1 MDIDS
6 ITKQV
11 DKLSNAN
18 YYAWK
23 QKIQHLLALKDLD
36 EHIEGDPPTEPNS
49 LNAWKKKDKK
59 ASALIGLSL
68 SDDQLDNVRE
78 CQSAKEMWVAIQ
90 NVFERHTLLNKLSA
104 RRKFYT
110 ASMKE
115 TETVLQFSNRISL
128 LSLRLKAM
136 DVKIDESEMAMALL
150 NGLPDAFH
158 PLISALDA
166 LGTEDKTL
174 NFEFVKSRV
183 MQEEQRIK
191 IRADESLLKTE
202 TSALFTNHQKAKRR
216 PSCDNCGK
224 LGHVASKCWDKYPH
238 LRPQRNRPQAALVSN
253 QLIDETP
260 VCLLAFHERTS
271 TYWYIDS
278 GCSHHMTFDKSAFST
293 YSEQLDSCVEVGNG
307 ERTKIAGTGS
317 VKLNL
322 GMNGRSKPCI
332 IQNVLHV
339 PNLGYQLLSVS
350 QLSKSGIQTLFT
362 SIGTQL
368 IRNQEVIATGS
379 LVGNLYK
386 LDVSL
391 GHCSPE
397 KALVAA
403 NLNTWHKRL
412 GHIDISTIKLIK
424 SEGIATGLNFKNEDF
439 SNCTGCFKGKG
450 HRDPIPKKSF
460 TRAAKLLELIHSDIS
475 GPFQVLSLG
484 GSVYFITFIDDF
496 SRWTVVY
503 TMKRKSESLH
513 YFQKF
518 HRFAEKHTGCKLSK
532 MQLSTT
538 DTTPPEK
545 VKTIRTDNGGE
556 YISRAFQQY
565 LDDHGISHQLT
576 VPYTPQ
582 QNGVAERMNRTIID
596 LVRCMIH
603 SENVAKHFWAEA
615 LNTAVY
621 VRNRVPNKA
630 LPKDK
635 TPFSL
640 WHGTIPDLSHL
651 RVFGSKCWY
660 VSPKSKLKKLDA
672 RSREALMMG
681 YANKSKG
688 YKLWDIELKKMI
700 ISRDVKFCEIEP
712 YTTST
717 PLLDTASDVDDQGRD
732 EEKVDLDIRDEDVS
746 NSDIATE
753 NIENDSDTLNNSE
766 SDQSEECVRQE
777 NTGNKESAENVAP
790 KPRRSPR
797 EFTKPKEWWKSS
809 GKALAARVVPF
820 SYKSA
825 TTPENID
832 FWMPGIKDEHN
843 SLERNKTWVLVKRK
857 EGMHVLPS
865 KYVFRVKNEAPKARL
880 VVLGCRQ
887 VHGLDYWQ
895 TFAPVVKMTSIR
907 FVLALVAAMD
917 LECEQMD
924 VVTAF
929 LNGDL
934 QEEIYM
940 EIPQGLRTKENENY
954 VCKLR
959 KALYGL
965 KQAPRQWYAKI
976 HNYLVGSLGFKS
988 SVNDPC
994 LYIRHKLSNLTIIAL
1009 YVDDLLIAGNDIKS
1023 ISSVKRQLSNI
1034 FEMKDLGKLHV
1045 MLGIHVER
1053 CRQKKLL
1060 FISQPDYVQT
1070 ILHRFDMQDSNPMS
1084 TPMINSEPA
1093 MTMSNDVIDIPYRQA
1108 IGSLMYLMVGTR
1120 PDIAFAICRLAQ
1132 YSENPTE
1139 EHWIAVK
1146 RVFRY
1151 IKGTHDYGILYDG
1164 NIDLNIYGYSDSDH
1178 GGCKNSRKSTSGY
1191 VFMASGGAISWRSKK
1206 QTSVATSSCEAEYIA
1221 SCLASKEAIWLSR
1234 LHSDLIGKP
1243 SADPIRISID
1253 NQGTIDLAS
1262 NSIINDR
1269 SKHIDIQYHFI
1280 RECIHQKKISL
1291 SSCPSK
1297 ENAAD
1302 PLTKPLH
1309 RVKHSYLTGKQGVVS
1324 KSTLMA
1330 SLKGEC

>member
-6 ITKQV
+6 ITKEVQ
-11 DKLSNAN
+11 KLSNSN

-36 EHIEGDPPTEPNS
+36 EHIEEDPPTETNALS
-49 LNAWKKKDKK
+49 AWKKKDKK
-59 ASALIGLSL
+59 ARALIGLSL

-78 CQSAKEMWVAIQ
+78 CQTAKEMWIAIQ

-136 DVKIDESEMAMALL
+136 EVKIDESEMAMALL

-166 LGTEDKTL
+166 LGTKDGTL

-191 IRADESLLKTE
+191 IRADESLVKSE
-202 TSALFTNHQKAKRR
+202 TSALFTNRQKARRR

-224 LGHVASKCWDKYPH
+224 LGHVSSKCWDKYPH

-278 GCSHHMTFDKSAFST
+278 GCSHHMTFDKSAFTS
-293 YSEQLDSCVEVGNG
+293 YSEQLNSCVEVGNG
-307 ERTKIAGTGS
+307 ERTKIAGTGT
-317 VKLNL
+317 VKLTL
-322 GMNGRSKPCI
+322 EMNGRSKPCT

-350 QLSKSGIQTLFT
+350 QLSKSGIQTLF
-362 SIGTQL
+362 SSSGAQL
-368 IRNQEVIATGS
+368 IRDQEIIAAGS

-386 LDVSL
+386 LDVTHSRY
-391 GHCSPE
+391 SSE

-403 NLNTWHKRL
+403 NMNTWHKRL
-412 GHIDISTIKLIK
+412 GHIDISTIKSMK
-424 SEGIATGLNFKNEDF
+424 SGGLATGLNLKTEELFQ
-439 SNCTGCFKGKG
+439 CTGCFQGKG
-450 HRDPIPKKSF
+450 HRDPIPKKSH
-460 TRAAKLLELIHSDIS
+460 TRATKLLELIHSDIS
-475 GPFQVLSLG
+475 GPFQIPSLG
-484 GSVYFITFIDDF
+484 GSLYFITFIDDF

-518 HRFAEKHTGCKLSK
+518 HRFAENHTGCKLSE
-532 MQLSTT
+532 MQISIKNNIS
-538 DTTPPEK
+538 PEK

-556 YISRAFQQY
+556 YTSRAFQEY

-582 QNGVAERMNRTIID
+582 QNGVAERMNRTLID

-603 SENVAKHFWAEA
+603 SENVPKHFWAEA

-621 VRNRVPNKA
+621 IRNRAPNKA

-635 TPFSL
+635 TPFAL
-640 WHGTIPDLSHL
+640 WHSTIPDLSHL

-660 VSPKSKLKKLDA
+660 VQPKSKLKKLDA

-681 YANKSKG
+681 YAQKSKG

-700 ISRDVKFCEIEP
+700 ISRDVKFCEIQP
-712 YTTST
+712 NTINTVHS
-717 PLLDTASDVDDQGRD
+717 DTNSDVDDQGRD
-732 EEKVDLDIRDEDVS
+732 DEKIDLDIKNDDISQSNINEEDTEN
-746 NSDIATE
+746 NSDSF
-753 NIENDSDTLNNSE
+753 SDPE
-766 SDQSEECVRQE
+766 SHQFEECAPQE
-777 NTGNKESAENVAP
+777 EVQNKEPAESAAP

-809 GKALAARVVPF
+809 GKALAARVVPH

-832 FWMPGIKDEHN
+832 FWMPGIKKEHD
-843 SLERNKTWVLVKRK
+843 SLERNRTWELVKREK
-857 EGMHVLPS
+857 KMHVLPS

-887 VHGLDYWQ
+887 IHGLDYWQ

-907 FVLALVAAMD
+907 LVLALVAAMD

-924 VVTAF
+924 VATAF

-940 EIPQGLRTKENENY
+940 EIPQGLKTPENENY

-976 HNYLVGSLGFKS
+976 NKYLVETLGFKS
-988 SVNDPC
+988 SANDPC
-994 LYIRHKLSNLTIIAL
+994 LYVRHKPANLTIIAL

-1023 ISSVKRQLSNI
+1023 ISTVKRQLSKI
-1034 FEMKDLGKLHV
+1034 FEMKDLGKLDV

-1053 CRQKKLL
+1053 CRRKKLL
-1060 FISQPDYVQT
+1060 FISQPDYAQT

-1084 TPMINSEPA
+1084 TPMVSFKTSTN
-1093 MTMSNDVIDIPYRQA
+1093 TSNDSIEIPYRQA

-1132 YSENPTE
+1132 FSENPTK
-1139 EHWIAVK
+1139 EHWTAVK

-1164 NIDLNIYGYSDSDH
+1164 NLDLDIHGYSDSDH
-1178 GGCKNSRKSTSGY
+1178 AGCTETRKSTSGY
-1191 VFMASGGAISWRSKK
+1191 VFLACGGAVSWRSKK

-1221 SCLASKEAIWLSR
+1221 SCLASKEAIWLTR
-1234 LHSDLIGKP
+1234 LQSDLIERP
-1243 SADPIRISID
+1243 VDNPLPISID
-1253 NQGTIDLAS
+1253 NEGTIDLAS

-1280 RECIHQKKISL
+1280 RECINQKKISL
-1291 SSCPSK
+1291 YSCSSK
-1297 ENAAD
+1297 ENSAD
-1302 PLTKPLH
+1302 PLTKPLD
-1309 RVKHSYLTGKQGVVS
+1309 RVKHSYLTEKQGVVS

-1330 SLKGEC
+1330 SFKGEC